1 MSPNKKIN
9 RILMYSGFI
18 YIIDY
23 GFSYCYF
30 EFLKK
35 HFDLLLSLIV
45 GFITGY
51 LISIPPI
58 GPTNIAIMSKG
69 LNKEIKSGVAMGA
82 GAGFIDMVYLLIAFG
97 GVTAFLS
104 ILPQSVKTFYMLN
117 QNVLKVILTFLGCGI
132 VVLFGIKIMKSKPLN
147 NSNNDKQK
155 QLSKTGSHVH
165 LKGKDLD
172 EYFRKKA
179 LEKETSSLT
188 GSFTAGALF
197 CLSSITL
204 PASWFIMVGYMK
216 SYGIIDKS
224 FVSGLSLGVGVLI
237 GTTTWFYTLVK
248 LVSSNTHK
256 FKPQTLIKL
265 NFYVGILLLLLGVF
279 LFYKA
284 FDFALS

>member
-1 MSPNKKIN
+1 M
-9 RILMYSGFI
+9 
-18 YIIDY
+18 
-23 GFSYCYF
+23 
-30 EFLKK
+30 
-35 HFDLLLSLIV
+35 LLSLVV
-45 GFITGY
+45 GFLTGY

-104 ILPQSVKTFYMLN
+104 LLPQSVKTFYMLN
-117 QNVLKVILTFLGCGI
+117 QNVLKVILTFIGCGI
-132 VVLFGIKIMKSKPLN
+132 VVLFGIKIMKTKSVN
-147 NSNNDKQK
+147 NSNNRLKESYKKVESTVHKREKGIDK
-155 QLSKTGSHVH
+155 LFHT
-165 LKGKDLD
+165 
-172 EYFRKKA
+172 KA
-179 LEKETSSLT
+179 LEKESSGIT

-216 SYGIIDKS
+216 SYDIIDTS

-237 GTTTWFYTLVK
+237 GTTAWFYTLVK

-256 FKPQTLIKL
+256 FKPQTLVKL

>member
-1 MSPNKKIN
+1 
-9 RILMYSGFI
+9 
-18 YIIDY
+18 
-23 GFSYCYF
+23 
-30 EFLKK
+30 
-35 HFDLLLSLIV
+35 
-45 GFITGY
+45 
-51 LISIPPI
+51 
-58 GPTNIAIMSKG
+58 
-69 LNKEIKSGVAMGA
+69 MGA

-104 ILPQSVKTFYMLN
+104 LLPQSVKTFYMLN
-117 QNVLKVILTFLGCGI
+117 QNVLKVILTFIGCGI
-132 VVLFGIKIMKSKPLN
+132 VVLFGIKIMKTKSVN
-147 NSNNDKQK
+147 NSNNRLKESYKKVESTVHKREKGIDK
-155 QLSKTGSHVH
+155 LFHT
-165 LKGKDLD
+165 
-172 EYFRKKA
+172 KA
-179 LEKETSSLT
+179 LEKESSGIT

-216 SYGIIDKS
+216 SYDIIDTS

-237 GTTTWFYTLVK
+237 GTTAWFYTLVK

-256 FKPQTLIKL
+256 FKPQTLVKL

>member
-1 MSPNKKIN
+1 
-9 RILMYSGFI
+9 
-18 YIIDY
+18 
-23 GFSYCYF
+23 
-30 EFLKK
+30 
-35 HFDLLLSLIV
+35 
-45 GFITGY
+45 
-51 LISIPPI
+51 
-58 GPTNIAIMSKG
+58 
-69 LNKEIKSGVAMGA
+69 MGA

-104 ILPQSVKTFYMLN
+104 LLPQSVKTFYVLN
-117 QNVLKVILTFLGCGI
+117 QNVLKVILTFIGCGI
-132 VVLFGIKIMKSKPLN
+132 VVIFGIKIMKTKSVN
-147 NSNNDKQK
+147 NSNNNKLKESYKKAENTVHKREKDIDKF
-155 QLSKTGSHVH
+155 
-165 LKGKDLD
+165 
-172 EYFRKKA
+172 FRTKA

-248 LVSSNTHK
+248 LVSSNTDR
-256 FKPQTLIKL
+256 FKPQTLSKL